1 MTVLLKW
8 SERGREMSIDRKQ
21 LILEAATTCFS
32 LFGYKAT
39 TMEQVAKMANVGKG
53 TIYTFYAHKEQLFK
67 EIVLQMIREMKDEA
81 EQVIQVELSFIE
93 NLHLV
98 LYRILTFRKEH
109 QLSIKLFQEEKQ
121 MGTSAVQ
128 EMINEIETAIVVYI
142 TEKIQIAIEKREIRS
157 CNPEMTA
164 FLLLKMYVALI
175 FDWERTHPPIE
186 KEKIGELID
195 LYLFEGLLNQS

>member
-93 NLHLV
+93 NLHRV
-98 LYRILTFRKEH
+98 LYRILIFRKEH

-128 EMINEIETAIVVYI
+128 EMINEIETEIVVYI
-142 TEKIQIAIEKREIRS
+142 TEKIQIAIEKQEIRL